1 MISMQEALDI
11 ANKKLKDSYYNSQL
25 KHGWE
30 YGLLSFELSY
40 NECIYNGREAYHI
53 CVIGGIYAAKRLP
66 NYKVEGNGL
75 LDRLKNIDGTFDKD
89 SNIECIIYKDNGE
102 YQYLGE

>member
-30 YGLLSFELSY
+30 YGLLNFELSC
-40 NECIYNGREAYHI
+40 NECVYNGQEAYHI
-53 CVIGGIYAAKRLP
+53 SVIDGIYGAKRLP
-66 NYKVEGNGL
+66 NYKIEGNSL

-89 SNIECIIYKDNGE
+89 SNIECIIYKDNGK